1 MTGGTK
7 GQGKGRDTVETGV
20 AVRMMAVSMA
30 ATPGQS
36 PTAREAQFAQQGAGL
51 AMMGD
56 AGPAVGP
63 EGYGTIQNVSQA
75 SWTMTSS
82 TPRRSVPAWMQRLGA
97 FIEGMRAQQP
107 GQPLWNPSPFSSP
120 AKGDRVTGPR
130 GPRTGV
136 AASELAASTLVER
149 AARANCREWR

>member
-1 MTGGTK
+1 MAADFPPVSPALPNVAPMTGDQQGMSPSTVVAAAATDLPGAGEDMTGGTK
-7 GQGKGRDTVETGV
+7 GQGKGGDTVETGV

-36 PTAREAQFAQQGAGL
+36 PTAREAQFAQQGASL

-75 SWTMTSS
+75 S
-82 TPRRSVPAWMQRLGA
+82 
-97 FIEGMRAQQP
+97 
-107 GQPLWNPSPFSSP
+107 
-120 AKGDRVTGPR
+120 
-130 GPRTGV
+130 
-136 AASELAASTLVER
+136 
-149 AARANCREWR
+149 